1 MEEYQQ
7 LLNNISHIIMKYD
20 EMDRI
25 NGSKFNI
32 FQVLNIAEDE
42 LKHSLFLAELLN
54 PKGRHGQG
62 SLFLKL
68 FVEKVGIDD
77 FDTESSNVETEKY
90 IGKISESESG
100 RIDIFL
106 EDKDRKTIVIEN
118 KIYAGDMP
126 QQLIRYYKF
135 SSQYNSKNIL
145 YLTLNGGSPSDDSIK
160 SDSLNLIKDE
170 NFKVISYQS
179 HIVEWL
185 ELCRKESVNFPLL
198 REGLLHYINL
208 IKYLTGQSTNKNME
222 DEILQL
228 AFQSKENLEMIAV
241 IGNRFEE
248 IKNEYHMRFW
258 EALSD
263 TLEKKGRTIDTA
275 HKNHIDLESLSSLKI
290 NNGLWILIKEFNEY
304 NIYYSI
310 FFDDCVYCGITIEIN
325 EEFIGTKPNIYNEL
339 AKILLNSN
347 LNFHPSKYWLGL
359 KPINPRLD
367 FYNSFNPIE
376 NQKIFELIEKDNLQN
391 LVISIAEEALNDI
404 KKFKEILENSK

>member
-1 MEEYQQ
+1 MKEYQQ
-7 LLNNISHIIMKYD
+7 LINNISQIILKYD

-32 FQVLNIAEDE
+32 FQILNVAEDE
-42 LKHSLFLAELLN
+42 LKHSLFIAELLN
-54 PKGRHGQG
+54 PKGRHGRG

-68 FVEKVGIDD
+68 FLEKVEITD
-77 FDTESSNVETEKY
+77 FDTENSTIETEKY
-90 IGKISESESG
+90 IGPITETEGG

-118 KIYAGDMP
+118 KIFAGDQP
-126 QQLIRYYKF
+126 QQLIRYYNF
-135 SSQYNSKNIL
+135 APDNVL
-145 YLTLNGGSPSDDSIK
+145 YLTLKGDSPSESSIIHPTK
-160 SDSLNLIKDE
+160 QLNEVE
-170 NFKVISYQS
+170 NFKIISYKS
-179 HIVEWL
+179 HIVDWL
-185 ELCRKESVNFPLL
+185 ESCKKESFEYPLL
-198 REGLLHYINL
+198 REGLTHYINL
-208 IKYLTGQSTNKNME
+208 INYLTGQSTNKNME

-263 TLEKKGRTIDTA
+263 TLEKKGLTIDTA

-310 FFDDCVYCGITIEIN
+310 FFERCVYHGFNLEKKGN
-325 EEFIGTKPNIYNEL
+325 ENKTKPEDFQEYSD
-339 AKILLNSN
+339 LLQKAQISYEKS
-347 LNFHPSKYWLGL
+347 PYWLGL
-359 KPINPRLD
+359 KEIYPRLD
-367 FYNSFNPIE
+367 FTTFDPKNNE
-376 NQKIFELIEKDNLQN
+376 KIFELMEKDNLQK
-391 LVISIAEEALNDI
+391 LVKSIAEVAFIDI
-404 KKFKEILENSK
+404 NTFKKLLENSK